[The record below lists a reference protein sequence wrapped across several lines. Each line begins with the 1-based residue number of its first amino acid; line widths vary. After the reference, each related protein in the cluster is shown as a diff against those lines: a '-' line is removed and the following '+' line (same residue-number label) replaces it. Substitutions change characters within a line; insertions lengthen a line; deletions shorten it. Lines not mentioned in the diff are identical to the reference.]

1 MRIAKM
7 GWKKNDWLYCMFD
20 LKIDEEGNKI
30 YEARGGKSFCVAIF
44 RDQLWLIS
52 MTWNLKELQI

>member
-7 GWKKNDWLYCMFD
+7 GWEKNDWLYCMFD

-30 YEARGGKSFCVAIF
+30 YEAMGGGASV
-44 RDQLWLIS
+44 
-52 MTWNLKELQI
+52 